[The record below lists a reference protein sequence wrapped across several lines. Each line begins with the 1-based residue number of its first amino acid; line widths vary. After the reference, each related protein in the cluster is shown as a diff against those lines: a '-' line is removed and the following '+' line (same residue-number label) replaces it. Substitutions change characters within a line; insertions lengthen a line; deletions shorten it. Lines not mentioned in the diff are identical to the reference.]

1 MKHPLRDLIRNNKLM
16 KELAEEYGTPC
27 YVYDQSRLID
37 NLTKPDIALSKYFSK
52 YHICYAVKSNSNPH
66 LLKTMLLTLP
76 HLGADCSSPGEIY
89 VAEKAGI
96 NTKNCIYTGNYES
109 MEDLSIALEKKCYI
123 NLDDPTSFDRLSTI
137 KLPER
142 ISFRLNPGFG
152 KGEFSGI
159 TTAGNNAK
167 FGIPADKI
175 ISAYSKAK
183 DSNITHFGLQCMAGS
198 GNLEENHFI
207 DVMTAILYHSKKIEA
222 KLNINFEFI
231 SMGGGLGIP
240 YNEDELHL
248 NYDNLFERL
257 SDLFYKAY
265 PNKEKAPSL
274 WIEPGKS
281 IVGDTGFILSTVT
294 GIKNSYKNFIG
305 LDAGMETLMRPAL
318 YGAFHQMFKV
328 GIHGENVGTFDF
340 TGPICEN
347 TDRIAYDREFPQ
359 VNEGDLIA
367 ILDAG
372 AYGYSMSH
380 NFNTRPRAA
389 EILLHGK
396 SHRLIRRRETI
407 KDIFSGCDV

>member
-1 MKHPLRDLIRNNKLM
+1 MKHPLRDLIRNDKLM
-16 KELAEEYGTPC
+16 NQLAEEYGTPC
-27 YVYDQSRLID
+27 YVYDQSRLFD
-37 NLTKPDIALSKYFSK
+37 NLTKLDSAISKHFNK

-66 LLKTMLLTLP
+66 LLKTMLKSLP
-76 HLGADCSSPGEIY
+76 QLGADCSSPGEIY

-96 NTKNCIYTGNYES
+96 NTKSCIYTGNYES
-109 MEDLSIALEKKCYI
+109 MEDLTLALGKKCYL
-123 NLDDPTSFDRLSTI
+123 NLDDETSFDRLSKI
-137 KLPER
+137 KIPNR

-152 KGEFSGI
+152 KGAFSGI

-167 FGIPADKI
+167 FGIPANKI
-175 ISAYSKAK
+175 VSAYNRAK
-183 DSNITHFGLQCMAGS
+183 NSNISRFGLQCMAGS
-198 GNLEENHFI
+198 GNLDESHFI
-207 DVMTAILYHSKKIEA
+207 DVMTAILHHSKIIET
-222 KLNINFEFI
+222 KLDINFEFI

-240 YNEDELHL
+240 YNENELSL
-248 NYDNLFERL
+248 DYDNLFEKL
-257 SDLFYKAY
+257 SDIFYKAY
-265 PNKEKAPSL
+265 PNKDNAPAL

-281 IVGDTGFILSTVT
+281 IVGDTGFILSKVT

-318 YGAFHQMFKV
+318 YGAFHQIFKV
-328 GIHGENVGTFDF
+328 GIHGENIGIFDF

-347 TDRIAYDREFPQ
+347 TDRIAFDREFPK

-380 NFNTRPRAA
+380 NFNTRPRAS
-389 EILLHGK
+389 EILLNGK
-396 SHRLIRRRETI
+396 SHQLIRRRETI

>member
-1 MKHPLRDLIRNNKLM
+1 MEHPLRDLIRNNKLM
-16 KELAEEYGTPC
+16 CELAEEYGTPC
-27 YVYDQSRLID
+27 YVYDQPRLVN
-37 NLTKPDIALSKYFSK
+37 NLRKLDSAISKHFNK

-66 LLKTMLLTLP
+66 LLKTMLSTLP
-76 HLGADCSSPGEIY
+76 NLGADCSSPGEIY
-89 VAEKAGI
+89 IADKAGI
-96 NTKNCIYTGNYES
+96 STKNCIYTGNYES
-109 MEDLSIALEKKCYI
+109 IEDLSIALDKECYL
-123 NLDDPTSFDRLSTI
+123 NLDDQTSFDRLSKI

-152 KGEFSGI
+152 KGTFSGI

-198 GNLEENHFI
+198 GNLEENHFL

-248 NYDNLFERL
+248 DYDNLFERL

-407 KDIFSGCDV
+407 KDLFSECDV

>member
-1 MKHPLRDLIRNNKLM
+1 MKHPLRELIRNNKLM
-16 KELAEEYGTPC
+16 NELAETYRTPC
-27 YVYDQSRLID
+27 YVYDQSRLIT
-37 NLTKPDIALSKYFSK
+37 NLTKLNTALSKHFNK

-66 LLKTMLLTLP
+66 LLKTMLSVLP
-76 HLGADCSSPGEIY
+76 NLGADCSSPGEIY
-89 VAEKAGI
+89 IAKKAGI

-109 MEDLSIALEKKCYI
+109 IKDLSIALEEECYL
-123 NLDDPTSFDRLSTI
+123 NLDDSTSFDRLSKI

-152 KGEFSGI
+152 KGAFSGI

-183 DSNITHFGLQCMAGS
+183 DTNITRFGLQCMAGS
-198 GNLEENHFI
+198 GNLEETHFI
-207 DVMTAILYHSKKIEA
+207 DVMTAILHHSKKIEA
-222 KLNINFEFI
+222 KLDINFEFI

-240 YNEDELHL
+240 YNEDELSL
-248 NYDNLFERL
+248 DYDNLFKSL
-257 SDLFYKAY
+257 SHIFYKAY
-265 PNKEKAPSL
+265 PNKDKAPAL

-294 GIKNSYKNFIG
+294 GVKNSYKNFVG

-328 GIHGENVGTFDF
+328 GIHGENIGTFDF

-347 TDRIAYDREFPQ
+347 TDRIAYDRDFPK
-359 VNEGDLIA
+359 VTEGDLIA

-407 KDIFSGCDV
+407 KDLFSGCDV

>member
-1 MKHPLRDLIRNNKLM
+1 MKHPLRDLIRNDKLM
-16 KELAEEYGTPC
+16 NQLAEEYGTPC
-27 YVYDQSRLID
+27 YVYDQSRLFD
-37 NLTKPDIALSKYFSK
+37 NLTKLDSAISKHFNK

-66 LLKTMLLTLP
+66 LLKTMLKSLP
-76 HLGADCSSPGEIY
+76 QLGADCSSPGEIY

-96 NTKNCIYTGNYES
+96 NTKSCIYTGNYES
-109 MEDLSIALEKKCYI
+109 MEDLTVALGKECYL
-123 NLDDPTSFDRLSTI
+123 NLDDETSFDRLSKI
-137 KLPER
+137 KIPNR

-152 KGEFSGI
+152 KGAFSGI

-175 ISAYSKAK
+175 VSAYNRAK
-183 DSNITHFGLQCMAGS
+183 NSNISRFGLQCMAGS
-198 GNLEENHFI
+198 GNLDESHFI
-207 DVMTAILYHSKKIEA
+207 DVMTAILHHSKIIET
-222 KLNINFEFI
+222 KLDINFEFI

-240 YNEDELHL
+240 YNENELSL
-248 NYDNLFERL
+248 DYDNLFEKL
-257 SDLFYKAY
+257 SDIFYKAY
-265 PNKEKAPSL
+265 PNKDNAPAL

-281 IVGDTGFILSTVT
+281 IVGDTGFILSKVT

-318 YGAFHQMFKV
+318 YGAFHQIFKV
-328 GIHGENVGTFDF
+328 GIHGENIGIFDF

-347 TDRIAYDREFPQ
+347 TDRIAFDREFPK

-380 NFNTRPRAA
+380 NFNTRPRAS
-389 EILLHGK
+389 EILLNGK
-396 SHRLIRRRETI
+396 SHRLIRQRETI